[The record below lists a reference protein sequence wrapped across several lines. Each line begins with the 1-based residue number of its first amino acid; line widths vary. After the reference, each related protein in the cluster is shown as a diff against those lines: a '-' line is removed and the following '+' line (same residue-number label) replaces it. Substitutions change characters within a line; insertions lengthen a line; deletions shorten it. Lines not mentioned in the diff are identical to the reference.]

1 MSVEITTPV
10 GRLVGGH
17 PMNSNPA
24 VDDRTGQPKLQAD
37 GVTPRTEVYLGVAI
51 PKAGETHWNQTT
63 WGALIHQQAAAD
75 WPNGEYNAPA
85 FAWKI
90 VDGDSQVPNKRGRKP
105 CEREGYPG
113 HWVLNLA
120 TGLPIK
126 CYHAGRY
133 DPTQQIQNK
142 VEIKPGDYCRV
153 LVTCRGNNPS
163 QSPGVYLNPSLFELT
178 RAGVEI
184 VLDTGPS
191 ASDAFGGSAPQL
203 PPGAQVDTAVAPPAV
218 PQPTAPAVP
227 TAQPS
232 AAPPVQQPVTPAP
245 DFLNPP
251 GAAPAP
257 QPAAAPPPAAPEPV
271 RYLLNGQAY
280 TEAQLTGAGWSA
292 EQIAALPRA

>member
-1 MSVEITTPV
+1 MAIEITTPV

-17 PMNSNPA
+17 PMNSNA
-24 VDDRTGQPKLQAD
+24 VVDDRTGQPKLQAD

-51 PKAGETHWNQTT
+51 PKAGEAHWNQTE
-63 WGALIHQQAAAD
+63 WGQKIHQQAVAD

-113 HWVLNLA
+113 HWILNLA
-120 TGLPIK
+120 TGLPVK

-142 VEIKPGDYCRV
+142 NEIKPGDYCRV

-203 PPGAQVDTAVAPPAV
+203 PPGAQIDAAV
-218 PQPTAPAVP
+218 QAPAAAP
-227 TAQPS
+227 AIPQQATPA
-232 AAPPVQQPVTPAP
+232 AAPPVQQAVAPAP

-251 GAAPAP
+251 GAAPA
-257 QPAAAPPPAAPEPV
+257 APAAPEPV
-271 RYLLNGQAY
+271 RYLVNGQAY
-280 TEAQLTGAGWSA
+280 TEAQLLAAPGWTA
-292 EQIAALPRA
+292 EHIAALPRA